1 MSEMRELTDKEL
13 DAVCGG
19 TVPIGP
25 ITIAS
30 YNWVK
35 QTNNNYQKATAYGG
49 WSFKGNGGNAIAF
62 NVGGDQTNLS
72 SIG

>member
-1 MSEMRELTDKEL
+1 MSEMRELTNKEL

-19 TVPIGP
+19 GGSVS
-25 ITIAS
+25 IAS

-49 WSFKGNGGNAIAF
+49 WSFKGNGGDATAF